1 MLDLTGFTTLKLP
14 FKAKSVIRLTSIENV
29 CVSMQRL
36 GSIPR
41 LVVGG
46 GSNLVVLDPEFDGIV
61 LRPEIQYYEIT
72 ESGNDVYLEVG
83 AGHLWHQL
91 VMKTLDSGWFG
102 LENLALIPG
111 WIGAA
116 PIQNIGAYGVELKD
130 HCHRVKLYDFEEQSV
145 IELSASQLNF
155 GYRHSLFKELPDRF
169 LILTVTLKLSKYAR
183 PRVRYGAISE
193 ELERQGLDA
202 AKPLDVAKAVI
213 SIRQSKL
220 PDPDVTPNVGSFF
233 KNPVVRSEI
242 ADRLRDK
249 FPEMPTYAHGD
260 YTKIAAGWLIDRL
273 GLKGQ
278 QIGGFAVND
287 RQALVITNDGT
298 GTADDLRDLVALIL
312 SSVEATYGLSL
323 AIEPT
328 QLGRLN

>member
-29 CVSMQRL
+29 CVSMRRL

-145 IELSASQLNF
+145 IELSASQLKF

-183 PRVRYGAISE
+183 PRVSYGAISE

-202 AKPLDVAKAVI
+202 EKPLDVAKAVI

-220 PDPDVTPNVGSFF
+220 PDPDITPNVGSFF

-278 QIGGFAVND
+278 QIGGVAIND